1 MQTKRRSH
9 SIHDYNYKPEPIFYG
24 DSNRYFGVELEIDD
38 GGKDS
43 DNADELLRI
52 GNRSSIVIV
61 IAAPAERYAVRTGII
76 IAPYSTA
83 AVLAFD
89 GFLKIASVA

>member
-1 MQTKRRSH
+1 MRVNAAVAVGDIVVIVDT
-9 SIHDYNYKPEPIFYG
+9 ICVIAMDYPAAI
-24 DSNRYFGVELEIDD
+24 LT
-38 GGKDS
+38 
-43 DNADELLRI
+43 
-52 GNRSSIVIV
+52 SSIVIV